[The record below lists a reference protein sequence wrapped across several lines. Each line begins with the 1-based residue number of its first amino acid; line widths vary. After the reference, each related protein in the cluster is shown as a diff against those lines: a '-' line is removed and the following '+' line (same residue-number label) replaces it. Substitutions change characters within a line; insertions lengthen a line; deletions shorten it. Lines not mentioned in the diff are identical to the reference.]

1 MATFILISVT
11 NMQLT
16 KEQLLATTGGAGL
29 SAAFITSVIKAF
41 TTIIEFGK
49 MVGSSIRRGSTKNYC

>member
-1 MATFILISVT
+1 
-11 NMQLT
+11 MQLT